1 MIDDLNL
8 RIKKSLNI
16 FSNSI
21 VYTENL
27 CVNYKNLYNYLLQIK
42 KYITDSHTVVFSI
55 CNRNIE
61 SVVSLLFSIIFDK
74 TFYPINP
81 NLTEK
86 EINDSISSISGV
98 VITDSVN
105 SERINN
111 FVFNNNVSS
120 IIELNIHNFT
130 VKNKNL
136 TDQLIENSN
145 LITKSRYIYCTSGST
160 GKRKLVLGNGCSL
173 LDFLDWEI
181 NTFNITDQD
190 SFINI
195 TRPFFDPYLRDILVP
210 ILTGSDIFIPSEQS
224 FLNTE
229 KLSTYILDYNISLMH
244 TIPTIFKNLIN
255 KMKFIE
261 SSLRFIFL
269 AGEPLYSKNVELFY
283 NSNKNGC
290 KVVNLYGPTETT
302 LAKFY
307 KIVDESCLNNSIVPV
322 GKPICNKLNSF
333 ATINYETDMSIKEK
347 SGEIVIHTEAASF
360 GYLDAQM
367 NEGSFFE
374 KDGLCCFNTKD
385 RGYIDENKNL
395 VIVGRMDE
403 LIKYNGEKINLNEI
417 SGYISHNENVM
428 NCCVIN
434 IVEECHNI
442 LVASVILNH
451 NSKESIDNV
460 RFQTNEYL
468 HFNNISVVPSIYMAF
483 DEFPQLP
490 NGKIDKT
497 TLEEQIRLKLNS
509 RLSPLFYNKEVN
521 DIIEIIRDCTGVNI
535 YNKWSLND
543 RLIDMGVDSLSMI
556 NIIISLEDKFHV
568 NIDESGID
576 LDQLI
581 LQDILKMV
589 KK

>member
-1 MIDDLNL
+1 MIDDLNF

-21 VYTENL
+21 VYTENIR
-27 CVNYKNLYNYLLQIK
+27 VNYKNLYNYLLQIK
-42 KYITDSHTVVFSI
+42 KYIIDSHTVIFSL
-55 CNRNIE
+55 CDRNIE
-61 SVVSLLFSIIFDK
+61 SVVSLLFSLVFDK

-86 EINDSISSISGV
+86 EINESISSISGV

-111 FVFNNNVSS
+111 FVFDNNVSS
-120 IIELNIHNFT
+120 IIELNIHDFT

-145 LITKSRYIYCTSGST
+145 KITRSRYIYCTSGST
-160 GKRKLVLGNGCSL
+160 GKRKLVLGNGYSL
-173 LDFLDWEI
+173 QDFLDWEI
-181 NTFNITDQD
+181 NTFNITDKD

-224 FLNTE
+224 FFNTE
-229 KLSTYILDYNISLMH
+229 KLSTYISDYNISLMH

-255 KMKFIE
+255 KKKFLE
-261 SSLRFIFL
+261 SSLRFVFL
-269 AGEPLYSKNVELFY
+269 AGEPLYSKNIKFFY

-307 KIVDESCLNNSIVPV
+307 KIVDKSCLNGSIVPV
-322 GKPICNKLNSF
+322 GKPISHKLNSF

-367 NEGSFFE
+367 NKDSFFE

-403 LIKYNGEKINLNEI
+403 IIKYNGEKINLNEI
-417 SGYISHNENVM
+417 SGHISHNENIL

-434 IVEECHNI
+434 TVEKYNNI
-442 LVASVILNH
+442 LVAAVILNH
-451 NSKESIDNV
+451 NSNESIDNV
-460 RFQTNEYL
+460 RLQTNEYL
-468 HFNNISVVPSIYMAF
+468 HLNNVSVVPSIYIAF

-497 TLEEQIRLKLNS
+497 TLEEKIKMKLKKHT
-509 RLSPLFYNKEVN
+509 SPLFYDLEFN
-521 DIIEIIRDCTGVNI
+521 DVIEIIRDCTGGNV

-543 RLIDMGVDSLSMI
+543 KLIDMGVDSLSMI
-556 NIIISLEDKFHV
+556 NIIISLEDKFNV
-568 NIDESGID
+568 NIDESSID
-576 LDQLI
+576 LDQLM

-589 KK
+589 KR